1 MVIVEMELL
10 MLMKLVTMETRL
22 AALQVVFLILAI
34 FALKL
39 SAPLLSVTK
48 MLSSVLAEM
57 LLWRKGKF
65 VTTGT
70 S

>member
-22 AALQVVFLILAI
+22 AALMDVSLTPVI

-39 SAPLLSVTK
+39 SALLLSATK
-48 MLSSVLAEM
+48 ILSSVLAEM
-57 LLWRKGKF
+57 LLWRTGKF
-65 VTTGT
+65 VTTAT